1 MTAELYFYQLVD
13 VADEINIPKL
23 KQKIKKLQLRPLK
36 LNYFTPAYLNLT
48 IPPVETK
55 ERSWFILPEKIP
67 VSTSAKFYSLGS
79 VAIKYKIEIMGK
91 DYEEILKVAGKV
103 ANNRSVF
110 EQKTKR
116 ITKKSRELL
125 EKQLDIKTYKGFE
138 EDYAILWIKNK
149 YNSGVIDSRAKNC
162 IARFL
167 RNESAVLSEY
177 EQNEALKYR
186 FSYSP
191 EDLTIVDW
199 DRALTIGEK
208 SDDDVWDVLEYAN
221 LQLLELRYYESELD
235 RQLKE
240 IYEFSKTKRL
250 SIIKYYQTHKMLQK
264 TLEIFIDFTS
274 VEKRINN
281 FLRLTGDE
289 YLSRIY
295 IAASKRMNMIK
306 TQENLK
312 ERLLDTKELYEMLSA
327 EASAIRTEI
336 LEIIIILLITF
347 EIIYA
352 FF

>member
-13 VADEINIPKL
+13 MADEINIPKL
-23 KQKIKKLQLRPLK
+23 KQHIKKLQLRPLK
-36 LNYFTPAYLNLT
+36 LNYFTPAYLNFT

-55 ERSWFILPEKIP
+55 EKSWFIFPEKTLI
-67 VSTSAKFYSLGS
+67 STSTKFFSLGS
-79 VAIKYKIEIMGK
+79 IAVKHKIEITGK
-91 DYEEILKVAGKV
+91 DYEEIFKKAEKI
-103 ANNRSVF
+103 ASNSSIF
-110 EQKTKR
+110 EQKTKK

-125 EKQLDIKTYKGFE
+125 EKQLGIKTYKGFE
-138 EDYAILWIKNK
+138 EDYAILWIKDK
-149 YNSGVIDSRAKNC
+149 YNNSAVDSRFKNC

-186 FSYSP
+186 FSYTP
-191 EDLTIVDW
+191 NDLTVVDW

-208 SDDDVWDVLEYAN
+208 SEDDVWDVLEYTN
-221 LQLLELRYYESELD
+221 LQLLQLRYYESELD
-235 RQLKE
+235 KQLRE
-240 IYEFSKTKRL
+240 IYKFSKTKRL
-250 SIIKYYQTHKMLQK
+250 PIIKYYQTHKMLQK

-274 VEKRINN
+274 VEKRISN

-312 ERLLDTKELYEMLSA
+312 ERLLDTKELYEMLSV
-327 EASAIRTEI
+327 EASAVRTEI
-336 LEIIIILLITF
+336 LEIIIILLIAF

>member
-1 MTAELYFYQLVD
+1 MTSELYFYQLVD
-13 VADEINIPKL
+13 IADEINIPKL
-23 KQKIKKLQLRPLK
+23 KRNIKKLQLRPLK
-36 LNYFTPAYLNLT
+36 LNYFTPAYLNFT

-55 ERSWFILPEKIP
+55 EKSWLILPEKIP

-79 VAIKYKIEIMGK
+79 VVIKYKIEITGK
-91 DYEEILKVAGKV
+91 DYEEILKMAGKI

-110 EQKTKR
+110 KQKTKK

-125 EKQLDIKTYKGFE
+125 EKQLGIRTYKGFE
-138 EDYAILWIKNK
+138 EDYVILWIKSK
-149 YNSGVIDSRAKNC
+149 YDSFAVDSRAKNC

-167 RNESAVLSEY
+167 RNENAVLSEY

-186 FSYSP
+186 FGYTP
-191 EDLTIVDW
+191 NDLTIIDW

-208 SDDDVWDVLEYAN
+208 PEDDIWDVLEYTN

-250 SIIKYYQTHKMLQK
+250 PIIKYYQTHKMLQK

-312 ERLLDTKELYEMLSA
+312 EHLLDTKELYEMLSA
-327 EASAIRTEI
+327 EASAVRTEV
-336 LEIIIILLITF
+336 LEIIIILLIAF